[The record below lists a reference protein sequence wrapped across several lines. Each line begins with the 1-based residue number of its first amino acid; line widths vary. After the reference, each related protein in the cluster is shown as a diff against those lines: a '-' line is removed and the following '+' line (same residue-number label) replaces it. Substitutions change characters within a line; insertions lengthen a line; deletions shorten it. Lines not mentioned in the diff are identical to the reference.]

1 MRTAS
6 PIKLEFWQDPQSDV
20 ILIYSERECSVY
32 FRCWSSAGVPADYI
46 GQLAFRGVSAV
57 RSFPREFLPYQ
68 ITHHNEK
75 SYVLKVADSD
85 LASDYVDYRKLH
97 YPESPLRENTH
108 FVVIGHDI
116 YHEILAT
123 SFDAITIPKAETT
136 DTRLLRLVAD
146 E

>member
-1 MRTAS
+1 VSANARCTFGTGLAQAYLRTISANLHSGAS
-6 PIKLEFWQDPQSDV
+6 QQSVVFLASFFHIKL
-20 ILIYSERECSVY
+20 R
-32 FRCWSSAGVPADYI
+32 
-46 GQLAFRGVSAV
+46 
-57 RSFPREFLPYQ
+57 
-68 ITHHNEK
+68 ITNEK

-97 YPESPLRENTH
+97 YPEFPLRENTH
-108 FVVIGHDI
+108 FVVTGHDI

-123 SFDAITIPKAETT
+123 SFDAITIPKAEIT

>member
-6 PIKLEFWQDPQSDV
+6 PITLEFWQDPQSDV

-57 RSFPREFLPYQ
+57 RSFPSEFLPYR

-97 YPESPLRENTH
+97 YPEFPIREDTH
-108 FVVIGHDI
+108 FVVTGHDT
-116 YHEILAT
+116 L
-123 SFDAITIPKAETT
+123 P
-136 DTRLLRLVAD
+136 
-146 E
+146 